1 MGVGNEDTV
10 SLSFANTK
18 KNPQNVFGFW
28 RHFDVSALRS
38 LCPVCTF
45 QGLVLGAC
53 VTIADLASS
62 PLSHVK
68 EALGICKLWKFVS
81 GPWLSNYMN
90 IFDSLLSVASLY
102 LLLFGVLSQ
111 ISLTAGSSLLFL
123 SVHSLGLGLVLHILN
138 RASLFW
144 LYFYSFP
151 PVGLRLLEQFTK

>member
-1 MGVGNEDTV
+1 MRIQFHFLLPTQ
-10 SLSFANTK
+10 

-38 LCPVCTF
+38 LCPVSTF
-45 QGLVLGAC
+45 QGLVLEAC

-68 EALGICKLWKFVS
+68 EALGICKLCKFVS

-90 IFDSLLSVASLY
+90 ILDSLLSVASLY
-102 LLLFGVLSQ
+102 LLFFGVLSQ
-111 ISLTAGSSLLFL
+111 ISLTARSSLVFL
-123 SVHSLGLGLVLHILN
+123 SVHSLGLGQVLHILN
-138 RASLFW
+138 RAFLFW

-151 PVGLRLLEQFTK
+151 PVELRLLEQFTK